1 MTERSLSLRHPGDP
15 SYGVYPLI
23 AAGHRP
29 AWRAADPKG
38 FPGAL
43 LALTAVLVAFAYTI
57 LALSELVVPLFII
70 IIIIIVM
77 TSWRLFP
84 LRERGAATPNQRGN
98 EHDERPAAVA
108 GGGGQCVEDQ
118 GIPGRPPGP

>member
-1 MTERSLSLRHPGDP
+1 MMTERSLSLRHPGDP

-23 AAGHRP
+23 ATGHRP

-70 IIIIIVM
+70 IIVM

-84 LRERGAATPNQRGN
+84 LRERG
-98 EHDERPAAVA
+98 
-108 GGGGQCVEDQ
+108 
-118 GIPGRPPGP
+118 GRYTKPEGE